1 MTSIGMTRR
10 IDALGR
16 IVVPAELRRVL
27 EIRVGDLLDIRV
39 DDGHLVL
46 AKVERTCVF
55 CTSAE
60 GLNPFRDKLVCVE
73 CIERLAGAGAAA
85 VTSAGN
91 DGDAHAH
98 ATEKAGAGAAA
109 VTSAGNDG
117 DASQSPGAE
126 VGAGDGSAT
135 ASS

>member
-1 MTSIGMTRR
+1 MNSIGMTRR

-16 IVVPAELRRVL
+16 IVIPAELRRIL

-39 DDGHLVL
+39 DEGHLVL

-60 GLNPFRDKLVCVE
+60 RLSPYRDKLVCAACVE
-73 CIERLAGAGAAA
+73 YLTVGISVNGQGSVVDTGAG
-85 VTSAGN
+85 
-91 DGDAHAH
+91 
-98 ATEKAGAGAAA
+98 
-109 VTSAGNDG
+109 
-117 DASQSPGAE
+117 SP
-126 VGAGDGSAT
+126 T